1 MGMLAALESR
11 HGKRTSV
18 EFDGESLP
26 NLAHAGRVDTFIL
39 ATEDGF
45 SPLGGYRSFFSADLG
60 IPEPEISKLA
70 DWNRF
75 QNPKV
80 SLVALRSRRPG
91 SLLRG
96 LVLAASES
104 SESYKQFAVPR
115 FGRPYRDFYYNVTYE
130 AIAYVCGQWGARRLA
145 LSHLSGCGTF
155 H

>member
-1 MGMLAALESR
+1 M
-11 HGKRTSV
+11 

-45 SPLGGYRSFFSADLG
+45 SPLGGYCSFFSADLG
-60 IPEPEISKLA
+60 IPEREISKLA

-96 LVLAASES
+96 L
-104 SESYKQFAVPR
+104 
-115 FGRPYRDFYYNVTYE
+115 
-130 AIAYVCGQWGARRLA
+130 
-145 LSHLSGCGTF
+145 
-155 H
+155 